1 MYGKGENS
9 NKQLYSKG
17 TGLQRFIGDRCSAQ
31 NADNESIKYPNFR
44 KSFLIKNK
52 TSSNPQK
59 TMKHL
64 YTLLFCLPFLC
75 FAQDK
80 AEKRLLQKADKIHA
94 KAYTVD
100 THADAPINM
109 IDIKGFDVGAKHNY
123 AEDGTQ
129 IDFPRMKEGGMDA
142 MFFAVYLGQGK
153 RTPEANAEAKD
164 KALKIFDK
172 IHEAVKNNDEKVSLV
187 TTAKEGYAA
196 HKQGKL
202 GVFIGMENGWP
213 VGTDLSNLK
222 LYYDLGLRYIT
233 LAHSFNNDLSDS
245 SGDPQGA
252 EHGGISKLGEACIA
266 EMNRLGIVVDVSHL
280 SDSAFYDVM
289 RLSKVPV
296 FASHSSCRALCD
308 VKRNM
313 TDDMIKTLASK
324 GGVIQINF
332 VADFLKKP
340 SAEVA
345 ISIKTIRM
353 QVQKADAT
361 PEDKKKLNAELRQI
375 KYKYP
380 ADVPTVKDVVNH
392 IDHVVK
398 LVGID
403 HVGIGMDMDGG
414 SDVIGVE
421 DVSKIKN
428 VTIELLKRGYSAKD
442 IKKIW
447 GGNTMRVLAEAEKF
461 SKK

>member
-1 MYGKGENS
+1 M
-9 NKQLYSKG
+9 
-17 TGLQRFIGDRCSAQ
+17 
-31 NADNESIKYPNFR
+31 KY
-44 KSFLIKNK
+44 FLLI
-52 TSSNPQK
+52 
-59 TMKHL
+59 
-64 YTLLFCLPFLC
+64 FWIPFSV
-75 FAQDK
+75 FSQDK
-80 AEKRLLQKADKIHA
+80 AEKRLLKKADKIHA
-94 KAYTVD
+94 RAYTVD

-109 IDIKGFDVGAKHNY
+109 MDMEGFDVGAKHKY
-123 AEDGTQ
+123 EEDGTQ

-153 RTPEANAEAKD
+153 RTPEANAEAKEN
-164 KALKIFDK
+164 ALKIFKK
-172 IHEAVKNNDEKVSLV
+172 IHESIDANAASVSLV
-187 TTAKEGYAA
+187 TSAKEGFVA
-196 HKQGKL
+196 HKAGKL

-245 SGDPQGA
+245 SGDPEGA
-252 EHGGISKLGEACIA
+252 EHGGISKLGEECIA
-266 EMNRLGIVVDVSHL
+266 EMNRLGIVIDVSHL

-289 RLSKVPV
+289 RLSKAPV

-313 TDDMIKTLASK
+313 TDDMIKVLAAK
-324 GGVIQINF
+324 GGVIHINF

-353 QVQKADAT
+353 QTMKAETT
-361 PEDKKKLNAELRQI
+361 PEEKKKLNAELRQI

-380 ADVPTVKDVVNH
+380 SDVPTVKDVVNH

-398 LVGID
+398 LVGIN

-414 SDVIGVE
+414 SDVIGIE

-428 VTIELLKRGYSAKD
+428 VTIELLRRGYSVKD

-447 GGNTMRVLAEAEKF
+447 GGNTMRVLAAAETF
-461 SKK
+461 SKRL

>member
-1 MYGKGENS
+1 
-9 NKQLYSKG
+9 
-17 TGLQRFIGDRCSAQ
+17 
-31 NADNESIKYPNFR
+31 
-44 KSFLIKNK
+44 
-52 TSSNPQK
+52 
-59 TMKHL
+59 MKHFYIL
-64 YTLLFCLPFLC
+64 ILFLSFIS

-80 AEKRLLQKADKIHA
+80 AEKRLLKKADKIHA
-94 KAYTVD
+94 RAYTVD

-109 IDIKGFDVGAKHNY
+109 MDMEGFDVGAKHDY
-123 AEDGTQ
+123 SIDGTQ

-153 RTPEANAEAKD
+153 RTPEANAEAKE
-164 KALKIFDK
+164 KALKIFKK
-172 IHEAVKNNDEKVSLV
+172 IHESVDANAASVSLV
-187 TTAKEGYAA
+187 TSAKEGFAA
-196 HKQGKL
+196 HKAGKL

-245 SGDPQGA
+245 SGDPEGA
-252 EHGGISKLGEACIA
+252 EHGGISKLGEECIA

-280 SDSAFYDVM
+280 SDSAFYDVI
-289 RLSKVPV
+289 RLSKAPV

-313 TDDMIKTLASK
+313 TDDMIKTLAAK
-324 GGVIQINF
+324 GGVIHINF

-345 ISIKTIRM
+345 VSIKTIRT
-353 QVQKADAT
+353 QVMKAETT

-428 VTIELLKRGYSAKD
+428 VTIELLRRGYSTKD
-442 IKKIW
+442 IRKIW
-447 GGNTMRVLAEAEKF
+447 GENTMRVLAAAEKF
-461 SKK
+461 SKKI

>member
-1 MYGKGENS
+1 
-9 NKQLYSKG
+9 
-17 TGLQRFIGDRCSAQ
+17 
-31 NADNESIKYPNFR
+31 
-44 KSFLIKNK
+44 
-52 TSSNPQK
+52 
-59 TMKHL
+59 MKHL
-64 YTLLFCLPFLC
+64 FTLLLFIPFIIN
-75 FAQDK
+75 AQDK
-80 AEKRLLQKADKIHA
+80 NEKRILRKANKIHTQA
-94 KAYTVD
+94 FTVD

-109 IDIKGFDVGAKHNY
+109 MDMEGFDVGAKHDY
-123 AEDGTQ
+123 EVDGTQ

-153 RTPEANAEAKD
+153 RTPEANAEAKE
-164 KALKIFDK
+164 KALKIFQK
-172 IHEAVKNNDEKVSLV
+172 IHESVKQNASTVELV
-187 TTAKEGYAA
+187 TSAKEGFSA
-196 HKQGKL
+196 HKKGKL

-222 LYYDLGLRYIT
+222 LFYDLGLRYIT

-252 EHGGISKLGEACIA
+252 EHGGVSPLGEACIK

-289 RLSKVPV
+289 QMSKVPV

-313 TDDMIKTLASK
+313 TDDMIKLLASK

-345 ISIKTIRM
+345 VSIKTIRM
-353 QVQKADAT
+353 QTMKAETT
-361 PEDKKKLNAELRQI
+361 PEEKKRLNAELRQI

-380 ADVPTVKDVVNH
+380 SDVPTVKDVVNH
-392 IDHVVK
+392 IDHVVQ

-428 VTIELLKRGYSAKD
+428 VTIELLRRGYSAKD

-447 GGNTMRVLAEAEKF
+447 GGNTMRVLAAAEQF

>member
-1 MYGKGENS
+1 
-9 NKQLYSKG
+9 
-17 TGLQRFIGDRCSAQ
+17 
-31 NADNESIKYPNFR
+31 
-44 KSFLIKNK
+44 
-52 TSSNPQK
+52 
-59 TMKHL
+59 
-64 YTLLFCLPFLC
+64 
-75 FAQDK
+75 
-80 AEKRLLQKADKIHA
+80 
-94 KAYTVD
+94 
-100 THADAPINM
+100 
-109 IDIKGFDVGAKHNY
+109 
-123 AEDGTQ
+123 
-129 IDFPRMKEGGMDA
+129 
-142 MFFAVYLGQGK
+142 
-153 RTPEANAEAKD
+153 
-164 KALKIFDK
+164 
-172 IHEAVKNNDEKVSLV
+172 
-187 TTAKEGYAA
+187 
-196 HKQGKL
+196 
-202 GVFIGMENGWP
+202 
-213 VGTDLSNLK
+213 
-222 LYYDLGLRYIT
+222 
-233 LAHSFNNDLSDS
+233 LSDS

-252 EHGGISKLGEACIA
+252 EHGGVSPLGEACIK

-289 RLSKVPV
+289 QMSKVPV

-313 TDDMIKTLASK
+313 TDDMIKLLASK

-345 ISIKTIRM
+345 VSIKTIRM
-353 QVQKADAT
+353 QTMKAETT
-361 PEDKKKLNAELRQI
+361 PEEKKRLNAELRQI

-380 ADVPTVKDVVNH
+380 SDVPTVKDVVNH
-392 IDHVVK
+392 IDHVVQ

-428 VTIELLKRGYSAKD
+428 VTIELLRRGYSAKD

-447 GGNTMRVLAEAEKF
+447 GGNTMRVLAAAEQF

>member
-1 MYGKGENS
+1 M
-9 NKQLYSKG
+9 
-17 TGLQRFIGDRCSAQ
+17 
-31 NADNESIKYPNFR
+31 KYFYILLV
-44 KSFLIKNK
+44 FLPYI
-52 TSSNPQK
+52 SS
-59 TMKHL
+59 
-64 YTLLFCLPFLC
+64 
-75 FAQDK
+75 AQDK
-80 AEKRLLQKADKIHA
+80 AEKRLLKKADKIHA
-94 KAYTVD
+94 RAYTVD

-109 IDIKGFDVGAKHNY
+109 IDIEGFDVGAKHDY
-123 AEDGTQ
+123 DTDGTQ

-153 RTPEANAEAKD
+153 RTPEANAEAKE
-164 KALKIFDK
+164 KALKIFAK
-172 IHEAVKNNDEKVSLV
+172 IHEAIKNNADKVSLV
-187 TTAKEGYAA
+187 TTAQEGFAA
-196 HKQGKL
+196 HKKGKS

-245 SGDPQGA
+245 SGDPNGA
-252 EHGGISKLGEACIA
+252 EHGGLSKLGEECVA

-289 RLSKVPV
+289 KVSKVPV

-313 TDDMIKTLASK
+313 TDDMIKTLAAK

-361 PEDKKKLNAELRQI
+361 AEDKKKLNAELRQI

-380 ADVPTVKDVVNH
+380 SDVPTVKDVVNH

-398 LVGID
+398 LVGIN

-428 VTIELLKRGYSAKD
+428 ITIELLRRGYSAKD

-447 GGNTMRVLAEAEKF
+447 GENTMRVLSAAEIF

>member
-1 MYGKGENS
+1 
-9 NKQLYSKG
+9 
-17 TGLQRFIGDRCSAQ
+17 
-31 NADNESIKYPNFR
+31 
-44 KSFLIKNK
+44 
-52 TSSNPQK
+52 
-59 TMKHL
+59 MKHL
-64 YTLLFCLPFLC
+64 LLLILLPFLA
-75 FAQDK
+75 FSQDK
-80 AEKRLLQKADKIHA
+80 AEKRLLKKADKIHA
-94 KAYTVD
+94 KAYTID

-109 IDIKGFDVGAKHNY
+109 MDIDGFDIGARHNY
-123 AEDGTQ
+123 ETDGTQ

-153 RTPEANAEAKD
+153 RTSEANAEAKE
-164 KALKIFDK
+164 KALKIFKK
-172 IHEAVKNNDEKVSLV
+172 IHESVIANADKVSLV
-187 TTAKEGYAA
+187 TTAKEGYAT
-196 HKQGKL
+196 HKAGKL
-202 GVFIGMENGWP
+202 GIFIGMENGWP

-222 LYYDLGLRYIT
+222 LFYDLGLRYIT

-245 SGDPQGA
+245 SGDPEGA
-252 EHGGISKLGEACIA
+252 EHGGLSKLGEACVA
-266 EMNRLGIVVDVSHL
+266 EMNRLGIMVDVSHV

-289 RLSKVPV
+289 RVSKVPV
-296 FASHSSCRALCD
+296 IASHSSCRALCD

-313 TDDMIKTLASK
+313 TDDMIKLLAAK
-324 GGVIQINF
+324 GGVIHINF

-345 ISIKTIRM
+345 VSIKTIRM

-380 ADVPTVKDVVNH
+380 SDVPTVKDVVNH
-392 IDHVVK
+392 IEHVVQ

-414 SDVIGVE
+414 SDVLGVE

-428 VTIELLKRGYSAKD
+428 VTIELLRRGYSFKA

-447 GGNTMRVLAEAEKF
+447 GGNSMRVLAEAE
-461 SKK
+461 SYSNR

>member
-1 MYGKGENS
+1 
-9 NKQLYSKG
+9 
-17 TGLQRFIGDRCSAQ
+17 
-31 NADNESIKYPNFR
+31 
-44 KSFLIKNK
+44 
-52 TSSNPQK
+52 
-59 TMKHL
+59 
-64 YTLLFCLPFLC
+64 
-75 FAQDK
+75 
-80 AEKRLLQKADKIHA
+80 
-94 KAYTVD
+94 
-100 THADAPINM
+100 
-109 IDIKGFDVGAKHNY
+109 
-123 AEDGTQ
+123 
-129 IDFPRMKEGGMDA
+129 
-142 MFFAVYLGQGK
+142 
-153 RTPEANAEAKD
+153 
-164 KALKIFDK
+164 
-172 IHEAVKNNDEKVSLV
+172 
-187 TTAKEGYAA
+187 
-196 HKQGKL
+196 
-202 GVFIGMENGWP
+202 
-213 VGTDLSNLK
+213 
-222 LYYDLGLRYIT
+222 
-233 LAHSFNNDLSDS
+233 
-245 SGDPQGA
+245 
-252 EHGGISKLGEACIA
+252 
-266 EMNRLGIVVDVSHL
+266 
-280 SDSAFYDVM
+280 
-289 RLSKVPV
+289 
-296 FASHSSCRALCD
+296 
-308 VKRNM
+308 M
-313 TDDMIKTLASK
+313 TDDMIKMLASK

-398 LVGID
+398 LVGIN

-447 GGNTMRVLAEAEKF
+447 GGNTMRVLANAEKF

>member
-1 MYGKGENS
+1 
-9 NKQLYSKG
+9 
-17 TGLQRFIGDRCSAQ
+17 
-31 NADNESIKYPNFR
+31 
-44 KSFLIKNK
+44 
-52 TSSNPQK
+52 
-59 TMKHL
+59 MKHF
-64 YTLLFCLPFLC
+64 YILLFFLPFIS

-80 AEKRLLQKADKIHA
+80 ADKRLLKKADKIHA
-94 KAYTVD
+94 KAFTVD

-109 IDIKGFDVGAKHNY
+109 MDMEGFDVGAKHDYNI
-123 AEDGTQ
+123 DGTQ

-153 RTPEANAEAKD
+153 RTPEANAEAKE
-164 KALKIFDK
+164 KALKIFKK
-172 IHEAVKNNDEKVSLV
+172 IHESVDANADKVSLV
-187 TTAKEGYAA
+187 TTAKEGFAA
-196 HKQGKL
+196 HKSGKL

-213 VGTDLSNLK
+213 VGNDLSNLK

-245 SGDPQGA
+245 SGDPEGA
-252 EHGGISKLGEACIA
+252 EHGGISKLGEECIA

-289 RLSKVPV
+289 RLSKAPV

-313 TDDMIKTLASK
+313 TDDMIKTLAAK
-324 GGVIQINF
+324 GGVIHINF

-353 QVQKADAT
+353 QTMKADTT
-361 PEDKKKLNAELRQI
+361 PEEKKKLNAELRQI

-380 ADVPTVKDVVNH
+380 SDVPTVIDVVNH

-428 VTIELLKRGYSAKD
+428 VTIELLRRGYSAKD
-442 IKKIW
+442 IRKIW
-447 GGNTMRVLAEAEKF
+447 GKNTMRVLAAAENF
-461 SKK
+461 SKKI

>member
-1 MYGKGENS
+1 MKP
-9 NKQLYSKG
+9 LF
-17 TGLQRFIGDRCSAQ
+17 LLLLVHF
-31 NADNESIKYPNFR
+31 SI
-44 KSFLIKNK
+44 
-52 TSSNPQK
+52 
-59 TMKHL
+59 
-64 YTLLFCLPFLC
+64 

-80 AEKRLLQKADKIHA
+80 AEKRLLKKADKIHA
-94 KAYTVD
+94 RAYTVD

-109 IDIKGFDVGAKHNY
+109 IDIEGFDVGAKHDY
-123 AEDGTQ
+123 DTDGTQ

-153 RTPEANAEAKD
+153 RTPEANAEAKE
-164 KALKIFDK
+164 KALKIFAK
-172 IHEAVKNNDEKVSLV
+172 IHEAIKNNADKVSLV
-187 TTAKEGYAA
+187 TTAQEGFAA
-196 HKQGKL
+196 HKKGKS

-245 SGDPQGA
+245 SGDPNGA
-252 EHGGISKLGEACIA
+252 EHGGLSKLGEECVA

-289 RLSKVPV
+289 KVSKVPV

-313 TDDMIKTLASK
+313 TDDMIKTLAAK

-361 PEDKKKLNAELRQI
+361 AEDKKKLNAELRQI

-380 ADVPTVKDVVNH
+380 SDVPTVKDVVNH

-398 LVGID
+398 LVGIN

-428 VTIELLKRGYSAKD
+428 ITIELLRRGYSAKD

-447 GGNTMRVLAEAEKF
+447 GENTMRVLSAAEIF

>member
-1 MYGKGENS
+1 
-9 NKQLYSKG
+9 
-17 TGLQRFIGDRCSAQ
+17 
-31 NADNESIKYPNFR
+31 
-44 KSFLIKNK
+44 
-52 TSSNPQK
+52 
-59 TMKHL
+59 
-64 YTLLFCLPFLC
+64 
-75 FAQDK
+75 
-80 AEKRLLQKADKIHA
+80 
-94 KAYTVD
+94 
-100 THADAPINM
+100 
-109 IDIKGFDVGAKHNY
+109 
-123 AEDGTQ
+123 
-129 IDFPRMKEGGMDA
+129 MDA

-153 RTPEANAEAKD
+153 RTPEANLEAKD
-164 KALKIFDK
+164 KALKIFSK
-172 IHEAVKNNDEKVSLV
+172 IHEAVKNNADKVNLV

-213 VGTDLSNLK
+213 VGNDLSNLK
-222 LYYDLGLRYIT
+222 LFYDLGLRYIT

-296 FASHSSCRALCD
+296 FASHSSCRVLCD

-345 ISIKTIRM
+345 VSIKTIRM

-375 KYKYP
+375 KYKYSS
-380 ADVPTVKDVVNH
+380 DVPTVKDVVNH

-398 LVGID
+398 LVGIN

-428 VTIELLKRGYSAKD
+428 VTIELLRRGYSAKD

-447 GGNTMRVLAEAEKF
+447 GGNTMRVLADAEKF

>member
-1 MYGKGENS
+1 M
-9 NKQLYSKG
+9 
-17 TGLQRFIGDRCSAQ
+17 
-31 NADNESIKYPNFR
+31 KYF
-44 KSFLIKNK
+44 
-52 TSSNPQK
+52 
-59 TMKHL
+59 
-64 YTLLFCLPFLC
+64 LLFLLIPFAI
-75 FAQDK
+75 FSQDK
-80 AEKRLLQKADKIHA
+80 VEKRLLKKADKIHA
-94 KAYTVD
+94 RAYTVD

-109 IDIKGFDVGAKHNY
+109 MDMEGFDVGAKHKY
-123 AEDGTQ
+123 EEDGTQ

-153 RTPEANAEAKD
+153 RTPEANAEAKE
-164 KALKIFDK
+164 KALKIFQK
-172 IHEAVKNNDEKVSLV
+172 IHESVKQNSDKVALV
-187 TTAKEGYAA
+187 TTAKEGFAA
-196 HKQGKL
+196 HKAGKL

-213 VGTDLSNLK
+213 VGTDLTNLQTF
-222 LYYDLGLRYIT
+222 YDLGLRYIT

-245 SGDPQGA
+245 SGDPEGA
-252 EHGGISKLGEACIA
+252 EHGGVSKLGEACIA

-289 RLSKVPV
+289 RLSKAPV

-313 TDDMIKTLASK
+313 TDDMIKVLASK

-345 ISIKTIRM
+345 VSIKTIRM
-353 QVQKADAT
+353 QTMKAETT
-361 PEDKKKLNAELRQI
+361 PEEKKRLNAELRQI

-380 ADVPTVKDVVNH
+380 SDVPTVKDVVNH
-392 IDHVVK
+392 IDHVVQ

-414 SDVIGVE
+414 SDVIGIE

-428 VTIELLKRGYSAKD
+428 VTIELLRRGYSAKD
-442 IKKIW
+442 IRKIW
-447 GGNTMRVLAEAEKF
+447 GENTMRVLSQAEKIAQM
-461 SKK
+461 K

>member
-1 MYGKGENS
+1 
-9 NKQLYSKG
+9 
-17 TGLQRFIGDRCSAQ
+17 
-31 NADNESIKYPNFR
+31 
-44 KSFLIKNK
+44 
-52 TSSNPQK
+52 
-59 TMKHL
+59 MKHF
-64 YTLLFCLPFLC
+64 YMLLFLLPFTI

-80 AEKRLLQKADKIHA
+80 NEKRLLKKADKIHA
-94 KAYTVD
+94 RAYTVD

-109 IDIKGFDVGAKHNY
+109 MDTEGFDVGAKHKY
-123 AEDGTQ
+123 EEDGTQ

-153 RTPEANAEAKD
+153 RTPEANAEAKE
-164 KALKIFDK
+164 KALKIFKK
-172 IHEAVKNNDEKVSLV
+172 IRESVKANEASVSLV
-187 TTAKEGYAA
+187 TSAKEGFAA
-196 HKQGKL
+196 HKAKKL

-245 SGDPQGA
+245 SGDPEGA

-289 RLSKVPV
+289 RLSKAPV

-313 TDDMIKTLASK
+313 TDEMIKVLAVK

-345 ISIKTIRM
+345 VSIKTIRM
-353 QVQKADAT
+353 QTMKAET
-361 PEDKKKLNAELRQI
+361 SPEEKKKLNAELRQI

-380 ADVPTVKDVVNH
+380 SDVPTVRDVVNH

-428 VTIELLKRGYSAKD
+428 VTIELLRRGYSAKS

-447 GGNTMRVLAEAEKF
+447 GENTMRVLAAAETL
-461 SKK
+461 SKKM

>member
-1 MYGKGENS
+1 
-9 NKQLYSKG
+9 
-17 TGLQRFIGDRCSAQ
+17 
-31 NADNESIKYPNFR
+31 
-44 KSFLIKNK
+44 
-52 TSSNPQK
+52 
-59 TMKHL
+59 MKHFL
-64 YTLLFCLPFLC
+64 FLLFFPFAV
-75 FAQDK
+75 FSQDK
-80 AEKRLLQKADKIHA
+80 AEKRFLKKADKIHA
-94 KAYTVD
+94 KAYTID

-109 IDIKGFDVGAKHNY
+109 MDIEGFDVGAKHKY
-123 AEDGTQ
+123 DEDGTQ

-153 RTPEANAEAKD
+153 RTPEANAEAKE
-164 KALKIFDK
+164 KALKIFKK
-172 IHEAVKNNDEKVSLV
+172 IHESVDANADKVSLV
-187 TTAKEGYAA
+187 TSAKEGYAA
-196 HKQGKL
+196 HKAGKL

-222 LYYDLGLRYIT
+222 LFYDLGLRYIT

-245 SGDPQGA
+245 SGDPEGA
-252 EHGGISKLGEACIA
+252 EHGGLSKLGEACVA
-266 EMNRLGIVVDVSHL
+266 EMNRLGIMVDVSHL

-289 RLSKVPV
+289 RISKVPV
-296 FASHSSCRALCD
+296 IASHSSCRALCD

-313 TDDMIKTLASK
+313 TDDMIKLLASK
-324 GGVIQINF
+324 GGVIHINF

-345 ISIKTIRM
+345 VSIKTIRM

-361 PEDKKKLNAELRQI
+361 PEDKKRLNAELRQI

-380 ADVPTVKDVVNH
+380 SDVPTVKDVVNH
-392 IDHVVK
+392 IDHVVQ

-414 SDVIGVE
+414 SDVLGIE

-428 VTIELLKRGYSAKD
+428 VTIELLRRGYSAKD
-442 IKKIW
+442 IMKIW
-447 GGNTMRVLAEAEKF
+447 GGNTMRVLAAAESYSNK
-461 SKK
+461 

>member
-1 MYGKGENS
+1 M
-9 NKQLYSKG
+9 
-17 TGLQRFIGDRCSAQ
+17 
-31 NADNESIKYPNFR
+31 KYF
-44 KSFLIKNK
+44 
-52 TSSNPQK
+52 
-59 TMKHL
+59 
-64 YTLLFCLPFLC
+64 LLFLLIPFAI
-75 FAQDK
+75 FSQDK
-80 AEKRLLQKADKIHA
+80 AEKRLLKKADKIHA
-94 KAYTVD
+94 RAYTVD

-109 IDIKGFDVGAKHNY
+109 MDMEGFDVGVKHKY
-123 AEDGTQ
+123 EEDGTQ

-153 RTPEANAEAKD
+153 RTPEANAEAKE
-164 KALKIFDK
+164 KALKIFQK
-172 IHEAVKNNDEKVSLV
+172 IHQSVKQNSDKVALV
-187 TTAKEGYAA
+187 TTAREGFAA
-196 HKQGKL
+196 HKAGKL

-222 LYYDLGLRYIT
+222 VFYDLGLRYIT

-245 SGDPQGA
+245 SGDPEGA
-252 EHGGISKLGEACIA
+252 EHGGVSKLGEACIA

-289 RLSKVPV
+289 RLSKAPV

-313 TDDMIKTLASK
+313 TDDMIKALASK

-345 ISIKTIRM
+345 VSIKTIRM
-353 QVQKADAT
+353 QTMKAETT
-361 PEDKKKLNAELRQI
+361 PEEKKRLNAELRQI

-380 ADVPTVKDVVNH
+380 SDVPTVKDVVNH
-392 IDHVVK
+392 IDHVVQ

-414 SDVIGVE
+414 SDVIGIE

-428 VTIELLKRGYSAKD
+428 VTIELLRRGYSAKD
-442 IKKIW
+442 IRKIW
-447 GGNTMRVLAEAEKF
+447 GENTMRVLSQAEKIAQM
-461 SKK
+461 K

>member
-1 MYGKGENS
+1 MKY
-9 NKQLYSKG
+9 L
-17 TGLQRFIGDRCSAQ
+17 LPLLIL
-31 NADNESIKYPNFR
+31 SI
-44 KSFLIKNK
+44 
-52 TSSNPQK
+52 T
-59 TMKHL
+59 T
-64 YTLLFCLPFLC
+64 

-80 AEKRLLQKADKIHA
+80 AEKRLLRKADKIHA
-94 KAYTVD
+94 RAYTVD

-109 IDIKGFDVGAKHNY
+109 LEMEGFDVGQKHNY

-153 RTPEANAEAKD
+153 RTPEANVEAKE
-164 KALKIFDK
+164 KALKIFTK
-172 IHEAVKNNDEKVSLV
+172 IHEAVKNNADKVSLV
-187 TTAKEGYAA
+187 TTAKEGFAA

-213 VGTDLSNLK
+213 VGTDLNNLK
-222 LYYDLGLRYIT
+222 IYYDLGLRYIT

-245 SGDPQGA
+245 SGDPNGA
-252 EHGGISKLGEACIA
+252 EHGGLSKLGEACVA
-266 EMNRLGIVVDVSHL
+266 EMNRLGIMVDVSHL

-289 RLSKVPV
+289 RVSKVPV
-296 FASHSSCRALCD
+296 IASHSSCRALCD

-313 TDDMIKTLASK
+313 TDDMIKLLASK
-324 GGVIQINF
+324 GGVIHINF

-345 ISIKTIRM
+345 VSIKTIRM

-361 PEDKKKLNAELRQI
+361 PEDKKRLNAELRQV

-380 ADVPTVKDVVNH
+380 EDMPTVKDVVNH

-398 LVGID
+398 LVGVD

-414 SDVIGVE
+414 SDVIGIE

-428 VTIELLKRGYSAKD
+428 VTIELLRRGYSVKD
-442 IKKIW
+442 IRKIW
-447 GGNTMRVLAEAEKF
+447 GENTMRVLAESEKF
-461 SKK
+461 AKK

>member
-1 MYGKGENS
+1 
-9 NKQLYSKG
+9 
-17 TGLQRFIGDRCSAQ
+17 
-31 NADNESIKYPNFR
+31 
-44 KSFLIKNK
+44 
-52 TSSNPQK
+52 
-59 TMKHL
+59 
-64 YTLLFCLPFLC
+64 
-75 FAQDK
+75 
-80 AEKRLLQKADKIHA
+80 
-94 KAYTVD
+94 
-100 THADAPINM
+100 
-109 IDIKGFDVGAKHNY
+109 
-123 AEDGTQ
+123 
-129 IDFPRMKEGGMDA
+129 
-142 MFFAVYLGQGK
+142 
-153 RTPEANAEAKD
+153 
-164 KALKIFDK
+164 
-172 IHEAVKNNDEKVSLV
+172 
-187 TTAKEGYAA
+187 
-196 HKQGKL
+196 
-202 GVFIGMENGWP
+202 MENGWP
-213 VGTDLSNLK
+213 VGNDLSNLK
-222 LYYDLGLRYIT
+222 LFYDLGLRYIT

-252 EHGGISKLGEACIA
+252 EHSGISKLGEACIT

-345 ISIKTIRM
+345 VSIKTIRM

-380 ADVPTVKDVVNH
+380 SDVPTVKDVVNH

-398 LVGID
+398 LVGIN

-428 VTIELLKRGYSAKD
+428 VTIELLRRGYSAKD

-447 GGNTMRVLAEAEKF
+447 GGNTMRVLADAEKF

>member
-1 MYGKGENS
+1 M
-9 NKQLYSKG
+9 
-17 TGLQRFIGDRCSAQ
+17 
-31 NADNESIKYPNFR
+31 KYLLP
-44 KSFLIKNK
+44 
-52 TSSNPQK
+52 
-59 TMKHL
+59 
-64 YTLLFCLPFLC
+64 LLFLSITT

-80 AEKRLLQKADKIHA
+80 AEKRLLRKADKIHA
-94 KAYTVD
+94 RAYTVD

-109 IDIKGFDVGAKHNY
+109 LEMEGFDVGQKHNY

-153 RTPEANAEAKD
+153 RTPEANVEAKE
-164 KALKIFDK
+164 KALKIFTK
-172 IHEAVKNNDEKVSLV
+172 IHEAVKNNADKVSLV
-187 TTAKEGYAA
+187 TTAKEGFAA

-213 VGTDLSNLK
+213 VGTDLNNLK
-222 LYYDLGLRYIT
+222 IYYDLGLRYIT

-245 SGDPQGA
+245 SGDPNGA
-252 EHGGISKLGEACIA
+252 EHGGLSKLGEACVA
-266 EMNRLGIVVDVSHL
+266 EMNRLGIMVDVSHL

-289 RLSKVPV
+289 RVSKVPV
-296 FASHSSCRALCD
+296 IASHSSCRALCD

-313 TDDMIKTLASK
+313 TDDMIKLLASK
-324 GGVIQINF
+324 GGVIHINF

-345 ISIKTIRM
+345 VSIKTIRM

-361 PEDKKKLNAELRQI
+361 PEDKKRLNAELRQV

-380 ADVPTVKDVVNH
+380 EDMPTVKDVVNH

-398 LVGID
+398 LVGVD

-414 SDVIGVE
+414 SDVIGIE

-428 VTIELLKRGYSAKD
+428 VTIELLRRGYSVKD
-442 IKKIW
+442 IRKIW
-447 GGNTMRVLAEAEKF
+447 GENTMRVLAESEKF
-461 SKK
+461 AKK

>member
-1 MYGKGENS
+1 
-9 NKQLYSKG
+9 
-17 TGLQRFIGDRCSAQ
+17 
-31 NADNESIKYPNFR
+31 
-44 KSFLIKNK
+44 
-52 TSSNPQK
+52 
-59 TMKHL
+59 MKHL
-64 YTLLFCLPFLC
+64 LLLILLPFLT
-75 FAQDK
+75 FSQDK
-80 AEKRLLQKADKIHA
+80 SEKRLLKKADKIHA

-109 IDIKGFDVGAKHNY
+109 MDIEGFDVGAKHKY
-123 AEDGTQ
+123 EEDGTQ

-153 RTPEANAEAKD
+153 RTPEANAEAKT
-164 KALKIFDK
+164 KALKIFKK
-172 IHEAVKNNDEKVSLV
+172 IHESVNANADKVSLV

-196 HKQGKL
+196 HKAGKL

-213 VGTDLSNLK
+213 VGTDLSNIK
-222 LYYDLGLRYIT
+222 VFYDLGLRYIT

-245 SGDPQGA
+245 SGDPEGA
-252 EHGGISKLGEACIA
+252 EHGGLSKLGEACVA
-266 EMNRLGIVVDVSHL
+266 EMNRLGIMVDVSHL

-289 RLSKVPV
+289 RVSKVPV
-296 FASHSSCRALCD
+296 IASHSSCRALCD

-313 TDDMIKTLASK
+313 TDDMIKLLAAK
-324 GGVIQINF
+324 GGVIHINF

-345 ISIKTIRM
+345 VSIKTIRM
-353 QVQKADAT
+353 QTMKAET
-361 PEDKKKLNAELRQI
+361 SPEEKKKLNAELRQI

-380 ADVPTVKDVVNH
+380 SDVPTVKDVVNH
-392 IDHVVK
+392 IDHVVQ

-414 SDVIGVE
+414 SDVLGVE

-428 VTIELLKRGYSAKD
+428 VTIELLRRGYSAKN

-447 GGNTMRVLAEAEKF
+447 GANTMRVLAAAESYSNK
-461 SKK
+461 

>member
-1 MYGKGENS
+1 MKY
-9 NKQLYSKG
+9 LLLFLF
-17 TGLQRFIGDRCSAQ
+17 TPFVIFAQ
-31 NADNESIKYPNFR
+31 N
-44 KSFLIKNK
+44 
-52 TSSNPQK
+52 
-59 TMKHL
+59 
-64 YTLLFCLPFLC
+64 
-75 FAQDK
+75 K
-80 AEKRLLQKADKIHA
+80 AEKRLLKKADKIHA
-94 KAYTVD
+94 RAYTVD

-109 IDIKGFDVGAKHNY
+109 MDIEGFDVGAKHNY
-123 AEDGTQ
+123 DTDGTQ

-153 RTPEANAEAKD
+153 RTPESNAEAKTN
-164 KALKIFDK
+164 ALKIFDK
-172 IHEAVKNNDEKVSLV
+172 IHESIKNNADKVSLV
-187 TTAKEGYAA
+187 TTAKEGFAA
-196 HKQGKL
+196 HKHGKL
-202 GVFIGMENGWP
+202 GVYIGMENGWP

-245 SGDPQGA
+245 SGDPNGA
-252 EHGGISKLGEACIA
+252 EHDGISKLGEACIA

-289 RLSKVPV
+289 RMSKVPV
-296 FASHSSCRALCD
+296 IASHSSCRALCD

-313 TDDMIKTLASK
+313 TDDMIKTLASI

-345 ISIKTIRM
+345 VSIKTIRM

-361 PEDKKKLNAELRQI
+361 PEDKKKLNAELRQM

-380 ADVPTVKDVVNH
+380 SDIPTVKDVVNH

-428 VTIELLKRGYSAKD
+428 VTIELLRRGYSAKD

-447 GGNTMRVLAEAEKF
+447 GENTMRVLTSAENFA
-461 SKK
+461 KK